1 MMLRKAILSTS
12 LGLVLGA
19 AQAADTVNIN
29 PDAGGVDPQIA
40 VGALDWATGNAISIP
55 VTGVLTPSPTVGG
68 TFQTFGH
75 SALSAFLNPAATP
88 IGGLNLN
95 GVNPATNYEWTLVFG
110 FLEQTVAVTFPG
122 GFPNAD
128 FITIPGGV
136 NFFQIYFDDTPDSN
150 NLQGTGFNDGTLI
163 LAGNV
168 LPFGF
173 PTAPAGSGT
182 SSFATTA
189 GGPGLPG
196 APLDNFISNDYPAIT
211 STSGIGT
218 SFLAGNVTFFDPAF
232 FITPPTIV
240 QLTTN
245 TTQNQPYNQTDPSS
259 CFWNGAALIGGAG
272 PGNFGGTCANTI
284 GTYNGVT
291 GTNVMFQ
298 TDPSTSFI
306 VAPAPEPASLA
317 LLGLG
322 LSALGFAR
330 RRARKDS

>member
-1 MMLRKAILSTS
+1 MLRKTILSTALALIFS
-12 LGLVLGA
+12 A
-19 AQAADTVNIN
+19 AQAADVVNIN
-29 PDAGGVDPQIA
+29 PDAGGVDPVIA

-55 VTGVLTPSPTVGG
+55 VTGVLTPAPTVGG
-68 TFQTFGH
+68 TFQTYGH
-75 SALSAFLNPAATP
+75 AALSAFLNPGGTV

-95 GVNPATNYEWTLVFG
+95 GVNAATNYEWTVVFG
-110 FLEQTVAVTFPG
+110 VLELTTAVTFPG

-136 NFFQIYFDDTPDSN
+136 NFFQIYFDDTPDSS

-163 LAGNV
+163 LSGNI
-168 LPFGF
+168 LAFGD
-173 PTAPAGSGT
+173 PTAPAGSGS

-189 GGPGLPG
+189 GGAGLPG
-196 APLDNFISNDYPAIT
+196 SNLDNFIADNYPAIDT
-211 STSGIGT
+211 VSGIGT

-232 FITPPTIV
+232 FLTPPSIV

-245 TTQNQPYNQTDPSS
+245 TTQNLPYNQTDPSS
-259 CFWNGAALIGGAG
+259 CFWNGAAFIGGAG

-284 GTYNGVT
+284 GTYNGVD
-291 GTNVMFQ
+291 GPNIMFQ

-306 VAPAPEPASLA
+306 VQVPEPASLA

-330 RRARKDS
+330 RRKHS